1 MGFVFVLN
9 RDEEISE
16 RMMIK
21 LNLTYGMNLFPHF
34 DESNEKSHEKIR
46 FTVRFTV
53 VILVEW

>member
-1 MGFVFVLN
+1 MLN

-16 RMMIK
+16 SMRIK